1 MNCKEDTV
9 FGADDVHGM
18 LYMLLFISLIRMA
31 VPQPLNPGFLDGE
44 KNNCGLDV
52 KLKEHEHWYLITP
65 KSTLMLLFE
74 ITRPSQLSSTLPEK
88 EKKMT

>member
-44 KNNCGLDV
+44 
-52 KLKEHEHWYLITP
+52 
-65 KSTLMLLFE
+65 
-74 ITRPSQLSSTLPEK
+74 
-88 EKKMT
+88 